1 MRLKW
6 LSFIGGIFTLEFV
19 GFSNCQ
25 VKGGTSESCFGKPF
39 RLLSED
45 PGTRSWE
52 GEGRSRGDNPPRGS
66 AQGPQ
71 APAQGP
77 QAPAQGVALRTR
89 FPGKMQRRL
98 LAPCLSISLLLPWP
112 SGFGVSSGEHFIE
125 QRSFPARLLWTPDLF
140 SLMMYAV
147 ASSDVRDSRKETFC
161 STHHVSF

>member
-52 GEGRSRGDNPPRGS
+52 GEGRSRGDNPPGGS

-71 APAQGP
+71 APAL
-77 QAPAQGVALRTR
+77 GVALRTR
-89 FPGKMQRRL
+89 FPGKTQRHL

-112 SGFGVSSGEHFIE
+112 SGFGVSSGERFIE